1 MSGDR
6 PGEHVPHQKAPGQQE
21 PREQAPPDQQLRVR
35 RVERFRRLMAAQE
48 RIAEALAPHGV
59 TDAQLQA
66 ALAAAEE
73 ALPRDPDDDRDFYH
87 PALER
92 YVAVL
97 GGRLE
102 GEAIFP
108 DVTVDLDGEP
118 GRHRAG

>member
-1 MSGDR
+1 MSDR
-6 PGEHVPHQKAPGQQE
+6 GPGEQAAREPA
-21 PREQAPPDQQLRVR
+21 PREPAPDDDGLRDR

-48 RIAEALAPHGV
+48 RIAEALTPHGV

-73 ALPRDPDDDRDFYH
+73 ALPRDPDDDRDFYL

-92 YVAVL
+92 YVVTL

-102 GEAIFP
+102 GDAIFP
-108 DVTVDLDGEP
+108 DVTVALDDERGWH
-118 GRHRAG
+118 GTA